1 VEQREGNKE
10 KEEEME
16 VFPSIED
23 LRHWADRLEEVQER
37 LAPYFERAEP
47 RHRAM
52 AYLRGLLSSTGR
64 KNGWQLAELAGEAT
78 PDGMQRL
85 LNTAKWDADQV
96 RDDLQAYV
104 LTHLTDP
111 QAVLV
116 VDETGFVKKGNKSVG
131 VAAQYSGTVGKIANC
146 QIGVFLAYATG
157 SGAVLLDRELYLH
170 ADWERDPE
178 RCKEAEVPE
187 ERRKTIAKPTLA
199 RQMLERAFAHGV
211 KAAWVTGDTVYGGD
225 YKLRSWLEERLQ
237 PYVLAI
243 PLNQR
248 IGLTHRA
255 DSVVASWPAQ
265 KWQRLSAGE
274 GSQGPRYYDWA
285 WQSLDFRWTE
295 PGWKQWLLA
304 RRSLSDPTKIAYYFV
319 FAEDAVSLEQ
329 VVRAAGSRWQVEEAI
344 ELAKQQVGLDE
355 YEVRH
360 WQGWYRHITLAM
372 FALAFLTVVKVAGQ
386 KKGPTFQSKKPLSS
400 SL

>member
-1 VEQREGNKE
+1 
-10 KEEEME
+10 ME
-16 VFPSIED
+16 VFPSLED
-23 LRHWADRLEEVQER
+23 LRTWADRLEEVQER

-47 RHRAM
+47 RQRVM
-52 AYLRGLLSSTGR
+52 AYLRGLLSITER

-85 LNTAKWDADQV
+85 LNTAHWDADQV
-96 RDDLQAYV
+96 RDDLQAYI
-104 LTHLTDP
+104 LTHLVDP
-111 QAVLV
+111 
-116 VDETGFVKKGNKSVG
+116 E
-131 VAAQYSGTVGKIANC
+131 
-146 QIGVFLAYATG
+146 
-157 SGAVLLDRELYLH
+157 AVLLDRELYPH
-170 ADWERDPE
+170 ADWEKDPE
-178 RCKEAEVPE
+178 RCQEAGVPK
-187 ERRKTIAKPTLA
+187 ERRITIPKPTLA
-199 RQMLERAFAHGV
+199 KQMLARAFAHGV

-237 PYVLAI
+237 PYVLAV
-243 PLNQR
+243 PKNQR

-265 KWQRLSAGE
+265 RWQRLSAGE
-274 GSQGPRYYDWA
+274 GSQGPRLYDWA

-295 PGWKQWLLA
+295 AGWKQWLLA
-304 RRSLSDPTKIAYYFV
+304 RRSLSDPTEIAYYFV
-319 FAEDAVSLEQ
+319 FAPETVSLQQ
-329 VVRAAGSRWQVEEAI
+329 VVLAAGSRWQVEEAF

-360 WQGWYRHITLAM
+360 WHGWYRHITLAM

-386 KKGPTFQSKKPLSS
+386 KRGPKFRSTKPLSS

>member
-1 VEQREGNKE
+1 
-10 KEEEME
+10 ME

-23 LRHWADRLEEVQER
+23 LRTWADRLEEVQER

-47 RHRAM
+47 RQRAM
-52 AYLRGLLSSTGR
+52 AYIRGLISTTER

-96 RDDLQAYV
+96 RDDLQEYI
-104 LTHLTDP
+104 LTHLADP
-111 QAVLV
+111 EAVLV
-116 VDETGFVKKGNKSVG
+116 VDETGFLKKGIKSAG
-131 VAAQYSGTVGKIANC
+131 VAAQYTGTVGKIANC
-146 QIGVFLAYATG
+146 QIGVFLAYANR

-170 ADWERDPE
+170 ANWQKDPE

-187 ERRKTIAKPTLA
+187 ERRTTITKPTLA
-199 RQMLERAFAHGV
+199 KQMLERAFARGV

-237 PYVLAI
+237 PYVLAV
-243 PLNQR
+243 PMNQH
-248 IGLTHRA
+248 IGLSHRA
-255 DSVVASWPAQ
+255 DEVVASWPAKQ
-265 KWQRLSAGE
+265 WQRLSAGE
-274 GSQGPRYYDWA
+274 GSQGPRFYDWA
-285 WQSLDFRWTE
+285 WQSLDYRWTE

-304 RRSLSDPTKIAYYFV
+304 RRSLSDPTEIAYYFV
-319 FAEDAVSLEQ
+319 FAPNSVTLEQ
-329 VVRAAGSRWQVEEAI
+329 VVRAAGSRWQVEEALR
-344 ELAKQQVGLDE
+344 LAKQQVGLDE

-386 KKGPTFQSKKPLSS
+386 KRGPNFRSTKLQSFFP
-400 SL
+400 